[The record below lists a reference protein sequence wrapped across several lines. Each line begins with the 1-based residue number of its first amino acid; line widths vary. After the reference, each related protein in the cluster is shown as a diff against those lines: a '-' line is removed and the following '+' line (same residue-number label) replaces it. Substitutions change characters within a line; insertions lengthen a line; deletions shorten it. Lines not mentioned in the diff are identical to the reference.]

1 MIYRNNLHKE
11 SGLIWNPLVMLET
24 YLKESIHA
32 YLPSYF
38 HSIHIGLP
46 LDCRLLP
53 SSKRLIL
60 SDTYAEIIKK
70 GDKHKLFFTPFLK
83 RNFESNLYDNLS
95 PPILTSLLPS

>member
-1 MIYRNNLHKE
+1 MIYRINLHKE

-32 YLPSYF
+32 YSPSYF
-38 HSIHIGLP
+38 RSIHIDLP

-53 SSKRLIL
+53 SPKGRML
-60 SDTYAEIIKK
+60 SDIYAEIIKK

-95 PPILTSLLPS
+95 PPVN